1 MTNECQTGGR
11 SYIWSQQCH
20 CGRPHF
26 HTEVGRSI
34 FLSFK
39 ICSFVLSPFPH
50 FLNTR
55 REGMPLMPESPTASK
70 SEKSNFEENIFP
82 VENSE
87 ETIFQLKT
95 YSMVGTQRQSQHFSV
110 LRVMTD
116 KLFCQHIFWQKLE
129 VWREYGKNTI
139 LIRFNRA
146 TSLDT
151 FPLAHR
157 QLFNQS

>member
-1 MTNECQTGGR
+1 MSKRSKVPYLVATVSLWATALSHWGGLR
-11 SYIWSQQCH
+11 
-20 CGRPHF
+20 HF
-26 HTEVGRSI
+26 LE
-34 FLSFK
+34 LLNLL
-39 ICSFVLSPFPH
+39 ICFDLSPFHH

-70 SEKSNFEENIFP
+70 SENSNF
-82 VENSE
+82 E

-95 YSMVGTQRQSQHFSV
+95 CSMVGTQRQSQHFSV

-139 LIRFNRA
+139 LIRFNRVA
-146 TSLDT
+146 SWYTLHLPLQTDNFLINHRSNWTSFSL
-151 FPLAHR
+151 
-157 QLFNQS
+157 S